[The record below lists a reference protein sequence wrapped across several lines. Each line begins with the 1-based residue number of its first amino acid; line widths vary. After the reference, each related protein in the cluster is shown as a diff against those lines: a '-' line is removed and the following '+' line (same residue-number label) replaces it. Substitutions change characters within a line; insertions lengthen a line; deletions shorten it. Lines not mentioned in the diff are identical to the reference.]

1 VISTGPRPTRTA
13 ARAVVEALSLVGSG
27 TYKLGARDTE
37 AEHGIY
43 DCFSFAVRHCYG
55 LPGHRLGFN
64 RGWRPDVLHPDGA
77 SVVDDLNSN
86 SAIEDAFHAKELF
99 ELVNDDPREGDLL
112 AYPTIRLT
120 GNPGVWIGHVQICT
134 GVTRVRNWNP
144 SKPIFGLLDVVECVG
159 PNGKIRA
166 IRKSTGGVV
175 DVHNV
180 KWPKPQHRGYL
191 LRVKP

>member
-1 VISTGPRPTRTA
+1 MA
-13 ARAVVEALSLVGSG
+13 LVGSG
-27 TYKLGARDTE
+27 TYKLGARDVE
-37 AEHGIY
+37 AAQGIY

-55 LPGHRLGFN
+55 VAGHRPGFN
-64 RGWRPDVLHPDGA
+64 RGWKPDATFPDGA

-99 ELVNDDPREGDLL
+99 ELASGDPQPGDLL

-120 GNPGVWIGHVQICT
+120 GNPGVWIGHVQICV
-134 GVTRVRNWNP
+134 GVSRVRNWDP
-144 SKPIFGLLDVVECVG
+144 AKPQFGLLDVVECVG
-159 PNGKIRA
+159 PNGHVRA
-166 IRKSTGGVV
+166 IRKSTGSVL
-175 DVHNV
+175 DLHNT